1 MPSRWLSA
9 QRVDE
14 PLRAA
19 LALSGLVLVD
29 DALRGGLV
37 QETTSLVGKLLGCLD
52 ILFLDGLANLLDG
65 GLELG
70 ADRLDR
76 KSTRLNSSHP

>member
-29 DALRGGLV
+29 DALRH
-37 QETTSLVGKLLGCLD
+37 SLV
-52 ILFLDGLANLLDG
+52 
-65 GLELG
+65 ELG
-70 ADRLDR
+70 AWGAGVAQGTIRLFMEKMDVIACLLDEGE
-76 KSTRLNSSHP
+76 KTYVNGHTGKIQRL